1 MAVVG
6 LAETFRDEPRGSR
19 RTWTRFARFAY
30 SDAVKVIVVVVGIL
44 VMPSVVMVAYSRVF
58 HMVMNNEVL
67 VVDVAWVA
75 SMLYH

>member
-1 MAVVG
+1 M
-6 LAETFRDEPRGSR
+6 
-19 RTWTRFARFAY
+19 
-30 SDAVKVIVVVVGIL
+30 VVVGIL

-58 HMVMNNEVL
+58 HLVMNNEVL